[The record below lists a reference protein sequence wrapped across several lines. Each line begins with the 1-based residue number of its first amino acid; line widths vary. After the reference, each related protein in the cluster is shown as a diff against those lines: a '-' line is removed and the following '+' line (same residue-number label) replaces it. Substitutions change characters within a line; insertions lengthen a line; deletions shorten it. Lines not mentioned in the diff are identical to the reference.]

1 MSPHFL
7 SGIPGVLVPS
17 SGVAT
22 LTFSGREISN
32 SEYEVLTCSEPEVLY
47 WREHCCKVPKNAIQ
61 SRQGVYIGRTCTPLE
76 TGVPVSGP
84 YGLKNLQPLPGF
96 QGPLVGKIIQSH
108 SLYPGLRVAHN
119 GYEFVFSTFST
130 LCAYQPPPLSHS
142 EGSSVSWVKTSGKNI
157 PPNTFQACSTPDGE
171 AVYIGRA
178 LHCRNELVPG
188 HILPSVGRLSLCWG
202 SAEHQYNQYEALTV
216 DDAAGFHWVCTG
228 QGDVPA
234 NAVAAGEQD
243 GEAVYV
249 GRTVTG
255 SDVSIG
261 KTWQKLPIQITSHS
275 TQLVGKVHCSHQAL
289 YVPHNGLEY
298 IYRDYEVLT
307 SKTSPK
313 KLAELCRNEVL
324 IMTKG
329 IPRYIDLLPLPLHMK
344 TFCKLREDDWN

>member
-157 PPNTFQACSTPDGE
+157 PPHTFLQSNNQQEDQESKLKKRRQKPWRVRLHLPWNLPVLQLTLQAS
-171 AVYIGRA
+171 
-178 LHCRNELVPG
+178 
-188 HILPSVGRLSLCWG
+188 
-202 SAEHQYNQYEALTV
+202 
-216 DDAAGFHWVCTG
+216 
-228 QGDVPA
+228 
-234 NAVAAGEQD
+234 
-243 GEAVYV
+243 
-249 GRTVTG
+249 
-255 SDVSIG
+255 
-261 KTWQKLPIQITSHS
+261 
-275 TQLVGKVHCSHQAL
+275 
-289 YVPHNGLEY
+289 
-298 IYRDYEVLT
+298 
-307 SKTSPK
+307 
-313 KLAELCRNEVL
+313 
-324 IMTKG
+324 
-329 IPRYIDLLPLPLHMK
+329 
-344 TFCKLREDDWN
+344 